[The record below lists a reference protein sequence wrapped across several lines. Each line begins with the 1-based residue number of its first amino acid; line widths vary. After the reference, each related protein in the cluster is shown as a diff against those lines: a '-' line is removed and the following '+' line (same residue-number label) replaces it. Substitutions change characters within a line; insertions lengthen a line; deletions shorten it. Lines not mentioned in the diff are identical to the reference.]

1 MTVKTLILTTPG
13 QFSQAD
19 TDFDRTVQA
28 NEVLLK
34 IHRIGIC
41 GTDYHAYRGKQPFF
55 SYPRILGHELG
66 AEVVE
71 IGSEVTHVAI
81 GDKVAVEPYLNCGVC
96 QPCRNGK
103 TNCCEKLQVLGV
115 HTDGGM
121 REFLK
126 VPARK
131 VYASKTLSYE
141 QLALVETLGIG
152 SHAVN
157 RAQVQATDL
166 VLVIGAGPI
175 GLSVVQFAKL
185 KGATV
190 AVMDMNASRL
200 AFCQQQLGVDA
211 TVLLQNTD
219 PVEEIRRVLNGDL
232 PTVVFDATGNPS
244 SMMQAFKYVAHG
256 GRLTFVGLF
265 QGDVTFNDP
274 EFHRREVTLLASRNA
289 LPEDF
294 IGIIKGMEDG
304 AIDTQPWISHRVA
317 FDDLLTSFDDLLKPE
332 SNVIKA
338 VIEL

>member
-1 MTVKTLILTTPG
+1 MKTLILNTPG
-13 QFSQAD
+13 QFCQAD
-19 TDFDRTVQA
+19 TDFDRLLQPH
-28 NEVLLK
+28 EVLLK

-71 IGSEVTHVAI
+71 VGSEVTHVEI
-81 GDKVAVEPYLNCGVC
+81 GAKVAVEPYLNCGVC

-126 VPARK
+126 VPASK

-157 RAQVQATDL
+157 RAQVQAQDL

-175 GLSVVQFAKL
+175 GLSVIQFAKL
-185 KGATV
+185 KGARV
-190 AVMDMNASRL
+190 VVMDMNASRL

-211 TVLLQNTD
+211 TVLLQSTD
-219 PVEEIRRVLNGDL
+219 PVGKIRATLNGDL
-232 PTVVFDATGNPS
+232 PTVVFDATGNPT

-274 EFHRREVTLLASRNA
+274 EFHRKEVTLLASRNA

-294 IGIIKGMEDG
+294 MSIIKYMEDG
-304 AIDTQPWISHRVA
+304 AIDTRPWISHRVA
-317 FDDLLTSFDDLLKPE
+317 FDNLIATFDDLLKPE
-332 SNVIKA
+332 SGVIKA

>member
-1 MTVKTLILTTPG
+1 VKTLILNTPG

-19 TDFDRTVQA
+19 TDFDRLLQPQ
-28 NEVLLK
+28 EVLLK

-71 IGSEVTHVAI
+71 VGSEVTHVEI
-81 GDKVAVEPYLNCGVC
+81 GAKVAVEPYLNCGVC
-96 QPCRNGK
+96 QPCRNGQ

-126 VPARK
+126 VPASK
-131 VYASKTLSYE
+131 VYASKTLIYE

-157 RAQVQATDL
+157 RAQVQAQDL

-175 GLSVVQFAKL
+175 GLSVIQFAKL
-185 KGATV
+185 KGARV
-190 AVMDMNASRL
+190 VVMDMNASRL

-211 TVLLQNTD
+211 TVLLQSTD
-219 PVEEIRRVLNGDL
+219 PVEEIRATLNGDL
-232 PTVVFDATGNPS
+232 PTVVFDATGNPT

-274 EFHRREVTLLASRNA
+274 EFHRKEVTLLASRNA

-294 IGIIKGMEDG
+294 TSIITYMEEG
-304 AIDTQPWISHRVA
+304 AIDTRPWISHREA
-317 FDDLLTSFDDLLKPE
+317 FDNLIATFDDLLKPE
-332 SNVIKA
+332 SGVIKA

>member
-1 MTVKTLILTTPG
+1 MKTLILNTPG
-13 QFSQAD
+13 QFSYTD
-19 TDFDRTVQA
+19 TDIDTSLQPH
-28 NEVLLK
+28 EVLIK

-66 AEVVE
+66 AE
-71 IGSEVTHVAI
+71 IIALGADVTSLHV
-81 GDKVAVEPYLNCGVC
+81 GDKVAVEPYLHCGKC
-96 QPCRNGK
+96 QACKSGK
-103 TNCCEKLQVLGV
+103 TNCCEQIKVLGV

-121 REFLK
+121 RELIK
-126 VPARK
+126 VPASK
-131 VYASKTLSYE
+131 VYPSKTLSYE

-157 RAQVQATDL
+157 RAQVQAHDL

-175 GLSVVQFAKL
+175 GLSVIQFAKL
-185 KGATV
+185 KGAKV
-190 AVMDMNASRL
+190 AVLDMNASRL
-200 AFCQQQLGVDA
+200 AFCAQQLGVD
-211 TVLLQNTD
+211 TTILLQNESPLD
-219 PVEEIRRVLNGDL
+219 DIRQAFAGDL
-232 PTVVFDATGNPS
+232 PTAVFDATGNPT
-244 SMMQAFKYVAHG
+244 SMMQAFKYLSHG

-294 IGIIKGMEDG
+294 RSIIAAMENG
-304 AIDTQPWISHRVA
+304 TLDTRPWISHRIA
-317 FDDLLTSFDDLLKPE
+317 FDQLIDTFDELLKPE

-338 VIEL
+338 VIEV

>member
-1 MTVKTLILTTPG
+1 MKTLILTTPG
-13 QFSQAD
+13 QFSQVD
-19 TDFDRTVQA
+19 TDFDRLLQPK
-28 NEVLLK
+28 EVLLK

-71 IGSEVTHVAI
+71 IGTEVTHVKI

-126 VPARK
+126 VPAHK

-157 RAQVQATDL
+157 RAQVQANDL

-175 GLSVVQFAKL
+175 GLSVIQFAKL

-200 AFCQQQLGVDA
+200 AFCEQQLSVDT
-211 TVLLQNTD
+211 TVLLQNTE
-219 PVEEIRRVLNGDL
+219 PVEEIRKVLNGDL

-294 IGIIKGMEDG
+294 ISIIKGMEDDT
-304 AIDTQPWISHRVA
+304 IDTRPWISHRVA
-317 FDDLLTSFDDLLKPE
+317 FDELLSSFDDLLKPE

>member
-1 MTVKTLILTTPG
+1 MKTLILNTPG
-13 QFSQAD
+13 QFSYSD
-19 TDFDRTVQA
+19 TDINTSLQPH
-28 NEVLLK
+28 EVLIK

-66 AEVVE
+66 AE
-71 IGSEVTHVAI
+71 IIALGDEVTSLHV
-81 GDKVAVEPYLNCGVC
+81 GDKVAVEPYLHCGKC
-96 QPCRNGK
+96 QACRSGK
-103 TNCCEKLQVLGV
+103 TNCCEQIKVLGV

-121 REFLK
+121 RELIK
-126 VPARK
+126 VPASK
-131 VYASKTLSYE
+131 VYPSKILSYE

-157 RAQVQATDL
+157 RAQVQAHDL

-175 GLSVVQFAKL
+175 GLSVIQFAKL
-185 KGATV
+185 KGAKV
-190 AVMDMNASRL
+190 AVLDMNASRL
-200 AFCQQQLGVDA
+200 AFCAQQLGVDA
-211 TVLLQNTD
+211 TILLQNESPLD
-219 PVEEIRRVLNGDL
+219 DIRQAFMGDL
-232 PTVVFDATGNPS
+232 PTAVFDATGNPT
-244 SMMQAFKYVAHG
+244 SMMQAFKYLSHG

-294 IGIIKGMEDG
+294 KSIIAAMENG
-304 AIDTQPWISHRVA
+304 TLDTRPWISHRIA
-317 FDDLLTSFDDLLKPE
+317 FDQLINTFDELLKPE

-338 VIEL
+338 VIEV

>member
-1 MTVKTLILTTPG
+1 MKTLTLLSPG
-13 QFSQAD
+13 HFQQSE
-19 TDFDRTVQA
+19 TDLNTELQDG
-28 NEVLLK
+28 EVLLK

-41 GTDYHAYRGKQPFF
+41 GTDYHAFRGKQPFF

-66 AEVVE
+66 AEVVA
-71 IGSEVTHVAI
+71 IGTSVGNVTV
-81 GDKVAVEPYLNCGVC
+81 GDKVSVEPYINCGKC
-96 QPCRNGK
+96 QACRNGK

-115 HTDGGM
+115 HSDGGM

-126 VPARK
+126 VPANK

-157 RAQVQATDL
+157 RAQVQANDL

-175 GLSVVQFAKL
+175 GLSVIQFAKL
-185 KGATV
+185 KGAKV
-190 AVMDMNASRL
+190 AVMDMNEGRL
-200 AFCQQQLGVDA
+200 AFCKQQLKVDE
-211 TVLLQNTD
+211 TILLRDND
-219 PVEEIRRVLNGDL
+219 PVEAIRGVLNGDL
-232 PTVVFDATGNPS
+232 PTAVFDATGNPA

-294 IGIIKGMEDG
+294 TSIIAAMENG
-304 AIDTQPWISHRVA
+304 TLDTHPWVSHRVP
-317 FDDLLTSFDDLLKPE
+317 FDSLIDSFETLLLPE
-332 SNVIKA
+332 SRVIKA

>member
-1 MTVKTLILTTPG
+1 MKTLILNTPG
-13 QFSQAD
+13 QFSYSD
-19 TDFDRTVQA
+19 TDIDTSLQPH
-28 NEVLLK
+28 EVLIK

-66 AEVVE
+66 AE
-71 IGSEVTHVAI
+71 IIALGDEVTSLHV
-81 GDKVAVEPYLNCGVC
+81 GDKVAVEPYLHCGKC
-96 QPCRNGK
+96 QACRSGK
-103 TNCCEKLQVLGV
+103 TNCCEQIKVLGV

-121 REFLK
+121 RELIK
-126 VPARK
+126 VPASK
-131 VYASKTLSYE
+131 VYPSNILSYE

-157 RAQVQATDL
+157 RAQVQAHDL

-175 GLSVVQFAKL
+175 GLSVIQFAKL
-185 KGATV
+185 KGAKV
-190 AVMDMNASRL
+190 AVLDMNASRL
-200 AFCQQQLGVDA
+200 AFCAQQLGVDA
-211 TVLLQNTD
+211 TILLQNESPLD
-219 PVEEIRRVLNGDL
+219 DIRQAFMGDL
-232 PTVVFDATGNPS
+232 PTAVFDATGNPT
-244 SMMQAFKYVAHG
+244 SMMQAFKYLSHG

-294 IGIIKGMEDG
+294 RSIIAAMENGML
-304 AIDTQPWISHRVA
+304 DTRPWISHRIA
-317 FDDLLTSFDDLLKPE
+317 FDQLINTFDELLKPE

-338 VIEL
+338 VIEV

>member
-1 MTVKTLILTTPG
+1 MKTLILNTPG
-13 QFSQAD
+13 QFSYTD
-19 TDFDRTVQA
+19 TDIDTSLQPH
-28 NEVLLK
+28 EVLIK

-66 AEVVE
+66 AE
-71 IGSEVTHVAI
+71 IIALGADVTSLHV
-81 GDKVAVEPYLNCGVC
+81 GDKVAVEPYLHCGKC
-96 QPCRNGK
+96 QACKSGK
-103 TNCCEKLQVLGV
+103 TNCCEQIKVLGV

-121 REFLK
+121 RELIK
-126 VPARK
+126 VPASK
-131 VYASKTLSYE
+131 VYPSKTLSYE

-157 RAQVQATDL
+157 RAQVQAHDL

-175 GLSVVQFAKL
+175 GLSVIQFAKL
-185 KGATV
+185 KGAKV
-190 AVMDMNASRL
+190 AVLDMNASRL
-200 AFCQQQLGVDA
+200 AFCVQQLGVD
-211 TVLLQNTD
+211 TTILLQNESPLD
-219 PVEEIRRVLNGDL
+219 DIRQAFAGDL
-232 PTVVFDATGNPS
+232 PTAVFDATGNPT
-244 SMMQAFKYVAHG
+244 SMMQAFKYLSHG

-294 IGIIKGMEDG
+294 RSIIAAMENG
-304 AIDTQPWISHRVA
+304 TLDTRPWISHRIA
-317 FDDLLTSFDDLLKPE
+317 FDQLIDTFDELLKPE

-338 VIEL
+338 VIEV

>member
-1 MTVKTLILTTPG
+1 MKTLILTTPG
-13 QFSQAD
+13 NFSQTD
-19 TDFDRTVQA
+19 TDSDTFVED

-66 AEVVE
+66 AEIVAV
-71 IGSEVTHVAI
+71 GADVTHVQI
-81 GDKVAVEPYLNCGVC
+81 GDRVSVEPYLNCGVC
-96 QPCRNGK
+96 QPCRSGK
-103 TNCCEKLQVLGV
+103 SNCCEKIKVLGV

-126 VPARK
+126 VPGEK
-131 VYASKTLSYE
+131 VYPSKTLSYE

-157 RAQVQATDL
+157 RAQVQANDL

-175 GLSVVQFAKL
+175 GLSVIQFAKL
-185 KGATV
+185 KGAQV
-190 AVMDMNASRL
+190 VVMDMNAARL

-211 TVLLQNTD
+211 TILLQQID
-219 PVEEIRRVLNGDL
+219 PIDAIRNALDDDL
-232 PTVVFDATGNPS
+232 PTAVFDATGNPA
-244 SMMQAFKYVAHG
+244 SMMQSFKYVAHG

-274 EFHRREVTLLASRNA
+274 EFHRREITLLASRNA

-294 IGIIKGMEDG
+294 VSIIKAMEEG
-304 AIDTQPWISHRVA
+304 TLDTRPWISHRVG
-317 FDDLLTSFDDLLKPE
+317 FDDLVTHFDALLKPE

-338 VIEL
+338 VIEF

>member
-1 MTVKTLILTTPG
+1 MKTLILNTPG
-13 QFSQAD
+13 QFSYTD
-19 TDFDRTVQA
+19 TDIDTSLQPH
-28 NEVLLK
+28 EVLIK

-66 AEVVE
+66 AE
-71 IGSEVTHVAI
+71 IIALGDEVTSLHV
-81 GDKVAVEPYLNCGVC
+81 GDKVAVEPYLHCGKC
-96 QPCRNGK
+96 QACRSGK
-103 TNCCEKLQVLGV
+103 TNCCEQIKVLGV

-121 REFLK
+121 RELIK
-126 VPARK
+126 VPASK
-131 VYASKTLSYE
+131 VYPSKTLSYE

-157 RAQVQATDL
+157 RAQVQAHDL

-175 GLSVVQFAKL
+175 GLSVIQFAKL
-185 KGATV
+185 KGAKV
-190 AVMDMNASRL
+190 AVLDMNASRL
-200 AFCQQQLGVDA
+200 AFCAQQLGVDA
-211 TVLLQNTD
+211 TILLQNESPLD
-219 PVEEIRRVLNGDL
+219 DIRQAFAGDL
-232 PTVVFDATGNPS
+232 PTAVFDATGNPT
-244 SMMQAFKYVAHG
+244 SMMQAFKYLSHG

-294 IGIIKGMEDG
+294 RSIIAAMENG
-304 AIDTQPWISHRVA
+304 TLDTRPWISHRIA
-317 FDDLLTSFDDLLKPE
+317 FDQLIDTFDELLKPE

-338 VIEL
+338 VIEV

>member
-28 NEVLLK
+28 HEVLLK

-71 IGSEVTHVAI
+71 IGSDVTNVAI

-126 VPARK
+126 VPVRK
-131 VYASKTLSYE
+131 VYASKTLNYE

-157 RAQVQATDL
+157 RAQVQANDL

-175 GLSVVQFAKL
+175 GLSVIQFAKL

-190 AVMDMNASRL
+190 VVMDMNASRL

-219 PVEEIRRVLNGDL
+219 PVEEIRQVLNGDL

-294 IGIIKGMEDG
+294 IGIIKAMEDG

-317 FDDLLTSFDDLLKPE
+317 FDDLLTSFEDLLKPE

>member
-1 MTVKTLILTTPG
+1 MKTLILNTPG
-13 QFSQAD
+13 QFSYTD
-19 TDFDRTVQA
+19 TDIDTSLQPH
-28 NEVLLK
+28 EVLIK

-66 AEVVE
+66 AE
-71 IGSEVTHVAI
+71 IIALGADVTSLHV
-81 GDKVAVEPYLNCGVC
+81 GDKVAVEPYLHCGKC
-96 QPCRNGK
+96 QACRSGK
-103 TNCCEKLQVLGV
+103 TNCCEQIKVLGV

-121 REFLK
+121 RELIK
-126 VPARK
+126 IPASK
-131 VYASKTLSYE
+131 VYPSKTLSYE

-157 RAQVQATDL
+157 RAQVQAYDL

-175 GLSVVQFAKL
+175 GLSVIQFAKL
-185 KGATV
+185 KGAKV
-190 AVMDMNASRL
+190 AVLDMNASRL
-200 AFCQQQLGVDA
+200 AFCAQQLGVDA
-211 TVLLQNTD
+211 TILLQNESPLD
-219 PVEEIRRVLNGDL
+219 DIRQAFAGDL
-232 PTVVFDATGNPS
+232 PTAVFDATGNPT
-244 SMMQAFKYVAHG
+244 SMMQAFKYLSHG

-294 IGIIKGMEDG
+294 KSIIAAMEN
-304 AIDTQPWISHRVA
+304 DTLDTRPWISHRIA
-317 FDDLLTSFDDLLKPE
+317 FDQLIDTFDELLKPE

-338 VIEL
+338 VIEV